1 MKFLQGQDFVQLMKR
16 YAKSML
22 VKGAP
27 ALMQDMREFYED
39 QDKVKQIE
47 DVLIGWLDMMDKQ
60 MTLE

>member
-1 MKFLQGQDFVQLMKR
+1 
-16 YAKSML
+16 ML